1 MYWLV
6 DFPTHQ
12 YNEDVK
18 ALAQGASLLIRDSRF
33 ADCFSKEDI
42 ATKTPKLTKK
52 GVKKARKP
60 RKNKADG

>member
-18 ALAQGASLLIRDSRF
+18 VLAQKAGLLIRDSRF
-33 ADCFSKEDI
+33 TDSIDKSLI
-42 ATKTPKLTKK
+42 ATKTPKLTT

-60 RKNKADG
+60 RKNKADE